1 MKNNTIIIKN
11 RKLISWFF
19 MVFLAFNFS
28 TIHSQSVN
36 LSGLSIFQKDKLI
49 LLHWNIDSGPT
60 CNGMSILHS
69 TDMIIFNE
77 IGNISGICGNSSS
90 STSYN
95 FTHSTPVLNQI
106 NYYKI
111 RLGTSQFSEIIYLYY
126 TYVEPGNVLI
136 KPNPANDV
144 FEIKFNN
151 DKNLTYTLEIIDS
164 KGRLVLTKDKITGTS
179 YTLNSSL
186 FETGTY
192 SVILRDEN
200 NKISKN
206 KLCIIK

>member
-1 MKNNTIIIKN
+1 MKNNTINIKS
-11 RKLISWFF
+11 RKLISWLFIT
-19 MVFLAFNFS
+19 FLVFNF
-28 TIHSQSVN
+28 TIIYSQSVN
-36 LSGLSIFQKDKLI
+36 FSGLSIFQKDKSI

-60 CNGMSILHS
+60 CNGTSILHS
-69 TDMIIFNE
+69 TDMVIFNE

-90 STSYN
+90 STPYN
-95 FTHSTPVLNQI
+95 FTHSTPVLNTI

-111 RLGTSQFSEIIYLYY
+111 RFGISQFSEIIYLFY

-151 DKNLTYTLEIIDS
+151 DKNQTYTLDIINS
-164 KGRLVLTKDKITGTS
+164 KGQLVLTKDKITGAS
-179 YTLNSSL
+179 YTLSSSL

-200 NKISKN
+200 DRISKN